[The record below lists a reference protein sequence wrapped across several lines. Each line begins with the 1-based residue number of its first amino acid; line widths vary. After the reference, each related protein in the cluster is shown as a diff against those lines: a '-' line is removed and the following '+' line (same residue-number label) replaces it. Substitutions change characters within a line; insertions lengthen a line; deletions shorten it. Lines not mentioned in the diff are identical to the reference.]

1 MAASDLLD
9 IWNAALLNIGAS
21 GALASVT
28 EQSAEAAACALRYPS
43 IARTILR
50 DVDWNCVR
58 RRLGLQEVAGGA
70 VHPPSWQYMYRYPA
84 DCLCVRGFDVGTPHA
99 KYPRLTMV
107 DYEVA
112 DDATAGKVVLT
123 NVACPT
129 MIYTSYVVDMANGT
143 YEGKFDS
150 QLRETLGWALA
161 AAIAGPLTG
170 SKGIAD
176 AAKLETKNMLA
187 AAKAS
192 NTLEGNLNIHDEW
205 QAESLTV
212 RSGYSGGDAEWF
224 VRHGWN

>member
-1 MAASDLLD
+1 MAAADLLD
-9 IWNAALLNIGAS
+9 IWNSALLNIGAS
-21 GALASVT
+21 GALASVA

-58 RRLGLQEVAGGA
+58 RRVGLEEVAAGA
-70 VHPPSWQYMYRYPA
+70 VWAPSWQYMYRYPA
-84 DCLCVRGFDVGTPHA
+84 DCLVVRGFDVGAPHA
-99 KYPRLTMV
+99 KYPQCTMV

-112 DDATAGKVVLT
+112 DDAVAGKCILM
-123 NVACPT
+123 NLACPT
-129 MIYTSYVVDMANGT
+129 MIYTSYVLDLANGT
-143 YEGKFDS
+143 YEAKFDG

-187 AAKAS
+187 AAKQS
-192 NTLEGNLNIHDEW
+192 NTLEGNLNIRDPW
-205 QAESLTV
+205 MAESLTV
-212 RSGYSGGDAEWF
+212 RGGGDEPPPWYPTYG
-224 VRHGWN
+224 RG